1 MRSLRLLL
9 LCCLGLHALPAQ
21 AEGFDYYTFAIS
33 LTPAFCDGNPKW
45 RSSVQCRE
53 RLPLSVHGLWPER
66 RQGRAPENCPGG
78 ELALSPGLEKNLRGT
93 MPDRGLRQ
101 YQWKKHGRCSGLAP
115 EAYFSAIDR
124 EFMELRWPDVVKPM
138 GRDSIVERDLVLREI
153 RRLNPGF
160 PARGIVLRC
169 EKGGR
174 PPLLAEIRFCL
185 DAAGRPAECVAN
197 FRPNCPVAVKIRAR

>member
-1 MRSLRLLL
+1 MRRLFLLL
-9 LCCLGLHALPAQ
+9 AGCLGLAPLPAL
-21 AEGFDYYTFAIS
+21 AEAPDYYTLAIS
-33 LTPAFCDGNPKW
+33 LTPAFCDENPKW

-53 RLPLSVHGLWPER
+53 RLPLAVHGLWPER
-66 RQGRAPENCPGG
+66 RQGRAPEHCPGP

-115 EAYFSAIDR
+115 EAYFAMIDR
-124 EFMELRWPDVVKPM
+124 EFMELKWPSQLTPR
-138 GRDSIVERDLVLREI
+138 GRDHIVERDLVLGEL

-169 EKGGR
+169 EKDGR
-174 PPLLAEIRFCL
+174 PPLLSEIRFCL
-185 DAAGRPAECVAN
+185 DVAGRPAECVAN